1 MNALIWLGNGLIADI
16 ADETGKP
23 RSCAEP
29 KAQAEAG
36 PLMLM
41 VRRANMAFP

>member
-1 MNALIWLGNGLIADI
+1 MNALIWLGNGAEF

-29 KAQAEAG
+29 KAQAKAG

-41 VRRANMAFP
+41 VRRANMGLP